1 MDTVQEVFT
10 AQTTTIVPTSYSK
23 GTEIKTPVNQEYDD
37 GTGLP
42 NGVFYCV
49 IA

>member
-1 MDTVQEVFT
+1 MDAVQEVFIN
-10 AQTTTIVPTSYSK
+10 QTICARPDSNSK
-23 GTEIKTPVNQEYDD
+23 DTKIKAPINHEYDD

-49 IA
+49 IS